1 MKQKCLK
8 MTLIEKCN
16 NEKNYIKYF
25 QTSDDKYKLLIVCKI
40 SATHLL
46 MS

>member
-16 NEKNYIKYF
+16 NEKTTFKYF
-25 QTSDDKYKLLIVCKI
+25 QTSDDKY
-40 SATHLL
+40 
-46 MS
+46 